1 MHRDGRAAGGDQVVD
16 EQHTVLRHQCAE
28 PNAHLVRL
36 AEYADR
42 CMASEDE
49 ECGGARRTRE
59 ECGGTRRTRE
69 EEEQE
74 EQEEQE
80 EMTMRCRRIPKLRR
94 NQSSAMLHR
103 AGCLSRLC

>member
-1 MHRDGRAAGGDQVVD
+1 MRGG
-16 EQHTVLRHQCAE
+16 
-28 PNAHLVRL
+28 
-36 AEYADR
+36 
-42 CMASEDE
+42 
-49 ECGGARRTRE
+49 
-59 ECGGTRRTRE
+59 E